1 MPDVI
6 SGVIIALVTSVTI
19 IWRWQRYE
27 KNRND
32 QIKLEKNYAKT
43 RKSVEKSPKCLRKS
57 HFASKNG
64 DFNTRFAF
72 ITCFFQHKP
81 YILIRRPS
89 QRAFQECEKQDNDI
103 KFNTMKKLKYLGI
116 VYMVLKYIRLFLL
129 VKEMFM

>member
-6 SGVIIALVTSVTI
+6 SGVIIAHATCVTI

-32 QIKLEKNYAKT
+32 QIKMGKNYAKT

-116 VYMVLKYIRLFLL
+116 VYMVLKYIHLFLL
-129 VKEMFM
+129 VKEIFM